1 MTDAVAAKAGRID
14 VLLVCGGRWHDFDY
28 ARLELLGLLAEHEHV
43 RVRVTDDYPSPED
56 LGGVDRLVTYT
67 CDLRPDAAR
76 QEALVALVARGGRW
90 LALHG
95 TNSIV
100 EILPDGRVETPDLA
114 PRLTELL
121 GGRFLAHPPLMDFT
135 VRVTQP
141 EHPLVRGIAD
151 FEVNDEL
158 YLATALPGNEVL
170 LHTHF
175 GGRAQRGYAQDPWD
189 PVVPRPVLYLRRHG
203 EGSVLYFTLGHCRG
217 RYDMQPLVPVYPRVE
232 RGSWTSPVY
241 RELLRRGIRWAIG
254 SEPLDGRATRAAS

>member
-1 MTDAVAAKAGRID
+1 MTEGVAAKAGRVD

-43 RVRVTDDYPSPED
+43 RVRVTDDFPSPEV
-56 LGGVDRLVTYT
+56 LGEVDCLVTYT
-67 CDLRPDAAR
+67 CDLRPDEVR
-76 QEALVALVARGGRW
+76 QAALVAHVARGGRW
-90 LALHG
+90 FALHG

-114 PRLTELL
+114 PKLAELL

-141 EHPLVRGIAD
+141 DHPLVRGIDD
-151 FEVNDEL
+151 FDVHDEL
-158 YLATALPGNEVL
+158 YLATTLPDNEVL
-170 LHTHF
+170 LHTYF
-175 GGRAQRGYAQDPWD
+175 GGRAQRGYPQEPWD
-189 PVVPRPVLYLRRHG
+189 PAVQRPVLYLRRRG
-203 EGSVLYFTLGHCRG
+203 EGSVLYCTLGHCRG

-254 SEPLDGRATRAAS
+254 SESADGRAMAAAS